1 VQPLG
6 RVTVA
11 GRGEDPADLDARMR
25 GGPIT
30 IFVCM
35 FSIAVSNG
43 GSGGAL
49 RGSDLAAT
57 RETVRSST

>member
-1 VQPLG
+1 
-6 RVTVA
+6 
-11 GRGEDPADLDARMR
+11 MR

-30 IFVCM
+30 ILVSM